1 MVSNVAQTGENSSAA
16 ETNSKK
22 SKKKSGPQYECV
34 ITCLDGSVINTSV
47 EKSAKGE
54 ELVNKVAQELD
65 VKSKD
70 YVGLLFNNGTRQW
83 LDIHKDMKHQ
93 LGDSKAE
100 FLFRVKFYE
109 PEPSKIQED
118 HLRYLL
124 YLQIREDLSEKRLKC
139 TEEVIAQL
147 GAYTAQAEVGD
158 FNLSEHEHD
167 YLKDYEFAENTDIL
181 ERINLLHKQH
191 RGQTPLQAELNFL
204 EIAKKIPRYGV
215 DVHDAM
221 DTNGHVEIGI
231 AALGINIYRDGKRE
245 QLFRWQNMHDFNYN
259 RRKFTIKLKQPV
271 SDNDNKKNYVY
282 YFESAKSCKQCYKV
296 AVEYHSFFRLTRPDA
311 PRKRADTL
319 KMGSSFRYS
328 DRTLYQLR
336 YQKGDEAPKN
346 AANFKRTP
354 STRKTLPP
362 SYKTP
367 LIEPE
372 VPFIEPTKVAPLEEE
387 PVHYEEVPV
396 QYEEVEFDEANPDDD
411 NFDPEEWETVEK
423 TMPDGSKKK
432 SRRRVIVLNV
442 VKKPKSGK
450 SPVEEP
456 VQYYEEVE
464 VDEANPDDD
473 KFDPK
478 EWETVENTMPDGSKK
493 KFRRRNIVLNVVK
506 KPKIGKSPVEEPVQ
520 YNEEVE
526 FDEAN
531 PDDDKY
537 DPEEWETV
545 EKKMPDGSKKKFRRR
560 IIVLNVVKKQKSGK
574 SPVEEEPVQY
584 EQVEVDEANPD
595 DDKFDPKEWETVE
608 NTMPDGSKKKFRRRN
623 IVLNVVKKPKSGKS
637 LVEEPVQYYEE
648 VEVDEANPD
657 DDKFDPKEWET
668 VENTMP
674 DGSKK
679 KFRRRNIVLNVVK
692 KPKIGKSPVEEPI
705 QYNEEVEVDEANPD
719 DDKYDPEEWETVE
732 KKMPDGSKKKFRRRT
747 IVLNVVKKPKSGKS
761 PVEEEPVQ
769 YEEVEVD
776 EANPDDDKF
785 DPKEW
790 ETVEKTMPD
799 GSKKKFRRRIIVLNV
814 VKKPKSGKSPV
825 EEEPVQYEEVEVD
838 EANPDDD
845 KYDPKEWE
853 TVEKTMPDGSK
864 KKFRRRIIVLNV
876 VKKPKSGDEEK
887 PSEVDEEPIEYEE
900 VEIDEANPQD
910 DQFDPKEWEVVEKEK
925 PNGDKVR
932 VRRRR
937 VVILKIVKEPE
948 DLVNENEVTVEE
960 MPLNENAP
968 TQEDDDKFDPE
979 EWETIEKMEPD
990 GKVKKYRRRISIVR
1004 IVRKSDEEPVD
1015 EKDCQVEEVPFD
1027 ESENDLYDPD
1037 EWTEVER
1044 TRPDGSVKKYRRRL
1058 HVMKIVKNPSPEN
1071 EDGVNYEEEE
1081 ITEDNPDDPEK
1092 YDPEEWEDLVKTQP
1106 DGTVKKYR
1114 RRIVVVKYV
1123 KPGEK
1128 GEEGEKPVGRR
1139 PIDEDVIA
1147 CGEEVVDESS
1157 PNFNE
1162 LLEDPEFEVVHKKRP
1177 DGTIVRVKRRAMRVK
1192 VSNGKQ
1198 LVLDECPME
1207 FEETELDEDSQEFI
1221 DALDDPESEIIE
1233 KKKSDGTIIRV
1244 RRRAVNVHVRKPAHT
1259 RVTISSH
1266 PVRRPSN
1273 EDADL
1278 SYEEI
1283 PVDENSPVHFDKN
1296 IWEEYDK
1303 VMPDGTTKKYRRRY
1317 ISKCNVILKKPSFRA
1332 EPTPVETSSNLS
1344 SDVKYEEVEIGPDDE
1359 QDFNKDDWE
1368 VIEKEQPDGTK
1379 KRFRRRVITTTVM
1392 TTYTTT
1398 RYVIN
1403 ADGEEDNMMESK
1415 PIETTTLT
1423 FVDGKPVATSS
1434 QDGLDESLS
1443 PVEMSMSMDDLISK
1457 INQMS
1462 TSLEQPAP
1470 EKPAPKKNVVTIET
1484 ITPATTFVVE
1494 SAPYDEE
1501 EARKR
1506 QEEERLEQEG
1516 LNATIDSIFTLP
1528 DDDEVR
1534 PLSSRRSTY
1543 DEDAYNESF
1552 DHELEEYGVEAFPDN
1567 TTAET
1572 DGIDINLPDPT
1583 VRKKKPKTAPKPRRP
1598 ESFVKMTPTP
1608 RSSGSESDDHRMN
1621 RTKSDASNE
1630 QRDYRPHSQAG
1641 DSEIIY
1647 TVTDVSMVE
1656 QGAGG
1661 FVKAVKA
1668 KHENLA
1674 HEEQSPPTT
1683 PKGHVPT
1690 RTISF
1695 DENDTANVIKTTEPP
1710 SVPVEVTTIIP
1721 AESELP
1727 IEDVIFETNQP
1738 QEESFPDMEEN
1749 IEAMEVPEVETEVIL
1764 IKQVSNE
1771 DVRVAPPNS
1780 EPGVVRTR
1788 PFSLPRQDTQV
1799 IKTEIIEVDLTP
1811 SQMESFTEDEGDF
1824 VVNTEQLPT
1833 EVITKTITIEG
1844 DSTEFTQEE
1853 IQKLLS
1859 QAPEQVGD
1867 IGSITS
1873 TQVVRMLREAVTSET
1888 NQMVTTDE
1896 DGNVI
1901 ITAIQDEIVEVDDDG
1916 DDTEV

>member
-506 KPKIGKSPVEEPVQ
+506 KPKIGKSPVEEP
-520 YNEEVE
+520 
-526 FDEAN
+526 
-531 PDDDKY
+531 
-537 DPEEWETV
+537 
-545 EKKMPDGSKKKFRRR
+545 
-560 IIVLNVVKKQKSGK
+560 
-574 SPVEEEPVQY
+574 
-584 EQVEVDEANPD
+584 
-595 DDKFDPKEWETVE
+595 
-608 NTMPDGSKKKFRRRN
+608 
-623 IVLNVVKKPKSGKS
+623 
-637 LVEEPVQYYEE
+637 
-648 VEVDEANPD
+648 
-657 DDKFDPKEWET
+657 
-668 VENTMP
+668 
-674 DGSKK
+674 
-679 KFRRRNIVLNVVK
+679 
-692 KPKIGKSPVEEPI
+692 I

-785 DPKEW
+785 
-790 ETVEKTMPD
+790 
-799 GSKKKFRRRIIVLNV
+799 
-814 VKKPKSGKSPV
+814 
-825 EEEPVQYEEVEVD
+825 
-838 EANPDDD
+838 
-845 KYDPKEWE
+845 DPKEWE

-1873 TQVVRMLREAVTSET
+1873 TQVVRTTTFQKTITGKTITVSGDAEDDELQRMLREAVTSET

>member
-506 KPKIGKSPVEEPVQ
+506 KPKSGKSLVEEPVQ
-520 YNEEVE
+520 YYEE
-526 FDEAN
+526 
-531 PDDDKY
+531 
-537 DPEEWETV
+537 
-545 EKKMPDGSKKKFRRR
+545 
-560 IIVLNVVKKQKSGK
+560 
-574 SPVEEEPVQY
+574 
-584 EQVEVDEANPD
+584 VEVDEANPD

-657 DDKFDPKEWET
+657 DDKFDPKEWETVENTMPDGSKKKFRRRNIVLNVVKKPKIGKSPVEEPVQYNEEVEFDEANPDDDKYDPEEWETVENTMPDGSKKKFRRRNIVLNVVKKPKSGKSLVEEPVQYYEEVEVDEANPDDDKFDPKEWETVENTMPDGSKKKFRRRNIVLNVVKKPKIGKSPVEEPIQYNEEVEVDEANPDDDKYDPEEWETVEKKMPDGSKKKFRRRTIVLNVVKKPKSGKSPVEEEPVQYEEVEVDEANPDDDKYDPKEWET

-979 EWETIEKMEPD
+979 
-990 GKVKKYRRRISIVR
+990 V
-1004 IVRKSDEEPVD
+1004 
-1015 EKDCQVEEVPFD
+1015 
-1027 ESENDLYDPD
+1027 
-1037 EWTEVER
+1037 
-1044 TRPDGSVKKYRRRL
+1044 
-1058 HVMKIVKNPSPEN
+1058 
-1071 EDGVNYEEEE
+1071 
-1081 ITEDNPDDPEK
+1081 
-1092 YDPEEWEDLVKTQP
+1092 
-1106 DGTVKKYR
+1106 
-1114 RRIVVVKYV
+1114 
-1123 KPGEK
+1123 
-1128 GEEGEKPVGRR
+1128 
-1139 PIDEDVIA
+1139 
-1147 CGEEVVDESS
+1147 
-1157 PNFNE
+1157 
-1162 LLEDPEFEVVHKKRP
+1162 
-1177 DGTIVRVKRRAMRVK
+1177 
-1192 VSNGKQ
+1192 
-1198 LVLDECPME
+1198 
-1207 FEETELDEDSQEFI
+1207 
-1221 DALDDPESEIIE
+1221 
-1233 KKKSDGTIIRV
+1233 
-1244 RRRAVNVHVRKPAHT
+1244 
-1259 RVTISSH
+1259 
-1266 PVRRPSN
+1266 
-1273 EDADL
+1273 
-1278 SYEEI
+1278 
-1283 PVDENSPVHFDKN
+1283 
-1296 IWEEYDK
+1296 
-1303 VMPDGTTKKYRRRY
+1303 
-1317 ISKCNVILKKPSFRA
+1317 
-1332 EPTPVETSSNLS
+1332 
-1344 SDVKYEEVEIGPDDE
+1344 
-1359 QDFNKDDWE
+1359 
-1368 VIEKEQPDGTK
+1368 
-1379 KRFRRRVITTTVM
+1379 
-1392 TTYTTT
+1392 
-1398 RYVIN
+1398 
-1403 ADGEEDNMMESK
+1403 
-1415 PIETTTLT
+1415 
-1423 FVDGKPVATSS
+1423 
-1434 QDGLDESLS
+1434 
-1443 PVEMSMSMDDLISK
+1443 
-1457 INQMS
+1457 
-1462 TSLEQPAP
+1462 
-1470 EKPAPKKNVVTIET
+1470 
-1484 ITPATTFVVE
+1484 
-1494 SAPYDEE
+1494 
-1501 EARKR
+1501 
-1506 QEEERLEQEG
+1506 
-1516 LNATIDSIFTLP
+1516 
-1528 DDDEVR
+1528 
-1534 PLSSRRSTY
+1534 
-1543 DEDAYNESF
+1543 
-1552 DHELEEYGVEAFPDN
+1552 
-1567 TTAET
+1567 
-1572 DGIDINLPDPT
+1572 
-1583 VRKKKPKTAPKPRRP
+1583 
-1598 ESFVKMTPTP
+1598 
-1608 RSSGSESDDHRMN
+1608 
-1621 RTKSDASNE
+1621 
-1630 QRDYRPHSQAG
+1630 
-1641 DSEIIY
+1641 
-1647 TVTDVSMVE
+1647 
-1656 QGAGG
+1656 
-1661 FVKAVKA
+1661 
-1668 KHENLA
+1668 
-1674 HEEQSPPTT
+1674 
-1683 PKGHVPT
+1683 
-1690 RTISF
+1690 
-1695 DENDTANVIKTTEPP
+1695 
-1710 SVPVEVTTIIP
+1710 
-1721 AESELP
+1721 
-1727 IEDVIFETNQP
+1727 
-1738 QEESFPDMEEN
+1738 
-1749 IEAMEVPEVETEVIL
+1749 
-1764 IKQVSNE
+1764 
-1771 DVRVAPPNS
+1771 
-1780 EPGVVRTR
+1780 
-1788 PFSLPRQDTQV
+1788 
-1799 IKTEIIEVDLTP
+1799 
-1811 SQMESFTEDEGDF
+1811 
-1824 VVNTEQLPT
+1824 
-1833 EVITKTITIEG
+1833 
-1844 DSTEFTQEE
+1844 
-1853 IQKLLS
+1853 
-1859 QAPEQVGD
+1859 
-1867 IGSITS
+1867 
-1873 TQVVRMLREAVTSET
+1873 
-1888 NQMVTTDE
+1888 
-1896 DGNVI
+1896 
-1901 ITAIQDEIVEVDDDG
+1901 
-1916 DDTEV
+1916 

>member
-526 FDEAN
+526 F
-531 PDDDKY
+531 
-537 DPEEWETV
+537 
-545 EKKMPDGSKKKFRRR
+545 
-560 IIVLNVVKKQKSGK
+560 
-574 SPVEEEPVQY
+574 
-584 EQVEVDEANPD
+584 
-595 DDKFDPKEWETVE
+595 
-608 NTMPDGSKKKFRRRN
+608 
-623 IVLNVVKKPKSGKS
+623 
-637 LVEEPVQYYEE
+637 
-648 VEVDEANPD
+648 
-657 DDKFDPKEWET
+657 
-668 VENTMP
+668 
-674 DGSKK
+674 
-679 KFRRRNIVLNVVK
+679 
-692 KPKIGKSPVEEPI
+692 
-705 QYNEEVEVDEANPD
+705 DEANPD

-1873 TQVVRMLREAVTSET
+1873 TQVVRTTTFQKTITGKTITVSGDAEDDELQRMLREAVTSET

>member
-584 EQVEVDEANPD
+584 EQ
-595 DDKFDPKEWETVE
+595 
-608 NTMPDGSKKKFRRRN
+608 
-623 IVLNVVKKPKSGKS
+623 
-637 LVEEPVQYYEE
+637 
-648 VEVDEANPD
+648 
-657 DDKFDPKEWET
+657 
-668 VENTMP
+668 
-674 DGSKK
+674 
-679 KFRRRNIVLNVVK
+679 
-692 KPKIGKSPVEEPI
+692 
-705 QYNEEVEVDEANPD
+705 
-719 DDKYDPEEWETVE
+719 
-732 KKMPDGSKKKFRRRT
+732 
-747 IVLNVVKKPKSGKS
+747 
-761 PVEEEPVQ
+761 
-769 YEEVEVD
+769 VEVD

-1873 TQVVRMLREAVTSET
+1873 TQVVRTTTFQKTITGKTITVSGDAEDDELQRMLREAVTSET

>member
-506 KPKIGKSPVEEPVQ
+506 KPK
-520 YNEEVE
+520 
-526 FDEAN
+526 
-531 PDDDKY
+531 
-537 DPEEWETV
+537 
-545 EKKMPDGSKKKFRRR
+545 
-560 IIVLNVVKKQKSGK
+560 
-574 SPVEEEPVQY
+574 
-584 EQVEVDEANPD
+584 
-595 DDKFDPKEWETVE
+595 
-608 NTMPDGSKKKFRRRN
+608 
-623 IVLNVVKKPKSGKS
+623 SGKS
-637 LVEEPVQYYEE
+637 LVEEPVQY
-648 VEVDEANPD
+648 
-657 DDKFDPKEWET
+657 
-668 VENTMP
+668 
-674 DGSKK
+674 
-679 KFRRRNIVLNVVK
+679 
-692 KPKIGKSPVEEPI
+692 
-705 QYNEEVEVDEANPD
+705 
-719 DDKYDPEEWETVE
+719 
-732 KKMPDGSKKKFRRRT
+732 
-747 IVLNVVKKPKSGKS
+747 
-761 PVEEEPVQ
+761 

-1873 TQVVRMLREAVTSET
+1873 TQVVRTTTFQKTITGKTITVSGDAEDDELQRMLREAVTSET